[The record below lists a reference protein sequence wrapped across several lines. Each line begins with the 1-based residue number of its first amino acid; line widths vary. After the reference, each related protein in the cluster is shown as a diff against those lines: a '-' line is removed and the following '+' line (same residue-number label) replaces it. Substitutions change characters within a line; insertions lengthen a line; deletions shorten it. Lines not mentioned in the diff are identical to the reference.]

1 MRLYI
6 IFFFTLLM
14 SCKSEKNS
22 GAQDTGSVSV
32 SASEP
37 VIFITHVEDLRL
49 REGPGEKA
57 EIITTLKKGTML
69 RDAGE
74 VSDYTSKVKLRGITY
89 DEPWIKVI
97 TEKGEEGW
105 VYAGGLEIKE
115 AGDQKIVHALVQ
127 KKSTAIF
134 GLTLTQAMNQYRN
147 RFQMVSTAEDLAA
160 VMTEGMTIRDE
171 LSKKLLQ
178 YATPGP
184 DADYLDIS
192 WLPRIFPGFLPLLMD
207 EGTRYYVFMDY
218 KAWGKI
224 ARKTSGIQDDLYLD
238 IQYLAH
244 STDSIEYIY
253 PAWEIWTS
261 SVDGYSMLG
270 AGIHQ
275 QMLEK
280 ISAQYDR
287 NNPFGPLLLQSKT
300 AVIADITN
308 SKNQFWLPLREIKQ
322 ELEAILK
329 ADYRMLSKEERVSL
343 ETRRKQLDDAEANGI
358 ITNARAGE

>member
-1 MRLYI
+1 MRLFAI
-6 IFFFTLLM
+6 LFVSLLV
-14 SCKSEKNS
+14 SCKSEKNTE
-22 GAQDTGSVSV
+22 ARDTLSMSE
-32 SASEP
+32 SPAEP

-57 EIITTLKKGTML
+57 AIITTLEKGTML

-97 TEKGEEGW
+97 TVKGEEGW

-115 AGDQKIVHALVQ
+115 AGDEKMVNALVQ

-134 GLTLTQAMNQYRN
+134 GQTLTQAMNQYRN
-147 RFQMVSTAEDLAA
+147 RLLMVDTAEDLAA
-160 VMTEGMTIRDE
+160 VMTEGMTIRDD

-192 WLPRIFPGFLPLLMD
+192 WLPRIFPGFLPLLTD

-261 SVDGYSMLG
+261 SVNGYSMLG
-270 AGIHQ
+270 SGIHQ
-275 QMLEK
+275 QILDK

-287 NNPFGPLLLQSKT
+287 NNPFGALLMQSKT
-300 AVIADITN
+300 AVIANITD
-308 SKNQFWLPLREIKQ
+308 SKNQFWLPLREIQQ
-322 ELEAILK
+322 ELDAILS
-329 ADYRMLSKEERVSL
+329 ANYRMLSKEERVSL
-343 ETRRKQLDDAEANGI
+343 ETRRKQLDNADAFGI
-358 ITNARAGE
+358 LTNARAGE